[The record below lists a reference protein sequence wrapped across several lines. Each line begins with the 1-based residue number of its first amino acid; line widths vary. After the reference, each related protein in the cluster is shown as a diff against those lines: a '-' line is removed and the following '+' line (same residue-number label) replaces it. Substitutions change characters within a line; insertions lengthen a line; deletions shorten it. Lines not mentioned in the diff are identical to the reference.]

1 MHLKCTTPNF
11 SLTGN
16 IVARL
21 QQIYFQQNEEK
32 EKKLKQW
39 EIWVIRINKLQG
51 ECQEKVKD
59 LKSKGD
65 PRDKK
70 DLEEQIVLA
79 KVSFFCLL
87 AKTCTVYRFASV
99 MTHLACKENTR
110 KVCVKNLSRDQFHLE
125 KCILRLVCVFFSKVY
140 STFVGIR
147 GGVAISQTGD
157 Q

>member
-16 IVARL
+16 IVTRL

-65 PRDKK
+65 PHDKK

-79 KVSFFCLL
+79 KVSLFLSVSENLYVLSVYQRNDSPGMKGEHEKSLL
-87 AKTCTVYRFASV
+87 KEFIERPSSFRKMYFETC
-99 MTHLACKENTR
+99 M
-110 KVCVKNLSRDQFHLE
+110 
-125 KCILRLVCVFFSKVY
+125 RLF
-140 STFVGIR
+140 
-147 GGVAISQTGD
+147 Q
-157 Q
+157 

>member
-16 IVARL
+16 IVTRL

-65 PRDKK
+65 PHDKK

-79 KVSFFCLL
+79 KVSFFL
-87 AKTCTVYRFASV
+87 SV
-99 MTHLACKENTR
+99 S
-110 KVCVKNLSRDQFHLE
+110 KNLYVLS
-125 KCILRLVCVFFSKVY
+125 VY
-140 STFVGIR
+140 QRNDSPGM
-147 GGVAISQTGD
+147 
-157 Q
+157 

>member
-16 IVARL
+16 IVTRL

-65 PRDKK
+65 PHDKK

-79 KVSFFCLL
+79 KVSFFLSVSVNL
-87 AKTCTVYRFASV
+87 YVLSVYQRNDSP
-99 MTHLACKENTR
+99 
-110 KVCVKNLSRDQFHLE
+110 
-125 KCILRLVCVFFSKVY
+125 
-140 STFVGIR
+140 GI
-147 GGVAISQTGD
+147 
-157 Q
+157 